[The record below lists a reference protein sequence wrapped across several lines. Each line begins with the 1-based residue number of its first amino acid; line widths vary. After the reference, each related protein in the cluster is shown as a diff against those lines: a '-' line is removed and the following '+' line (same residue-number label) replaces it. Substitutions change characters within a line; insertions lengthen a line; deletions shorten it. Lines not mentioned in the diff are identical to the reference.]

1 MKTKFSIISIVIFSL
16 VFFQL
21 KAQSSSDLPKKQRF
35 LSLHA
40 GVGYTSFT
48 FRESNFEE
56 VLIKHN
62 QQWRNTYNYD
72 LGIVYHR
79 NDSWSFSLSASQIT
93 AQAKT
98 ENIVAISP
106 TDTFAGFLEDDIT
119 LRTLGITAEKSLVR
133 KEAFSLGYFIGLD
146 YFYYRNVGHFIVDD
160 FILDGG
166 DFSFRLGAFFELS
179 LSQNLYLN
187 FKAQYVS
194 STLSSPA
201 YEAVNPQ
208 LILNVESQDLSRMEF
223 SLGIRLSLLKEAS
236 KRSKAPADNDEDYV
250 PNRRF
255 D

>member
-1 MKTKFSIISIVIFSL
+1 MKTKFSIFSL

-106 TDTFAGFLEDDIT
+106 TDTFAGFLEDD
-119 LRTLGITAEKSLVR
+119 ITAEKSLVR